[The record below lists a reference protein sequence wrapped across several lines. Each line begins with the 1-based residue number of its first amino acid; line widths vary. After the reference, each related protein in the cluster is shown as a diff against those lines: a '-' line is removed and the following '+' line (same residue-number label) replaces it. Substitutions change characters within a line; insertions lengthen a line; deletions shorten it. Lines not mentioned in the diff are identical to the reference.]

1 MASSSRQ
8 VYHENQDPRFVR
20 GSKAATMQRAAPSR
34 TALGEISVN
43 AMPQQQ
49 PPPGFGMRKA
59 PTTQSH
65 KAKTFSVYR
74 DIPGPSGLHATENVP
89 PAAQSTRGAFSSA
102 RAPSASRA
110 PSVPSFAIYS
120 DENNAPAVAANSA
133 IQQNAVERSAFW
145 AEKSAKPNFVIHTDE
160 EIETTT
166 TTTSAT
172 SSASAAA
179 ACAAA
184 APPPSLSAA
193 RERVPL
199 GTLPM
204 PKPVIKDDAEE
215 GGDDDEFGPV
225 EMAEASST
233 SVNMSEDSDDDDY
246 AELEGVELYKG
257 GSSVADDHEAMEDA
271 AEAAVTPNLGSAV
284 VCPHREV
291 SHDMAALLDFAEYQ
305 DDVIEYLRSV
315 DTKHTPKYQYMI
327 KQPDITYPM
336 RAILVD
342 WLVEVGEEYKL
353 QPETIYLAV
362 NYIDRF
368 LSYMS
373 VQRAKLQLVGTAC
386 MFIAAK
392 YEEIY
397 PPEVTEFVYITDDT
411 YTKKQ
416 VLRMEHL
423 VLKVLNFDLAIP
435 SALTFANLFCKMSE
449 SEEKAT
455 HLAQYLCELT
465 LMDGETYLNVRPSVI
480 GAACCALSRHNT
492 GAAAWPSWM
501 SERTGVDVEEF
512 RECIIALNETF
523 RKAETLPQQAIRE
536 KYKSEKYSRVSTIT
550 PQPIY

>member
-1 MASSSRQ
+1 MSSRVPQ
-8 VYHENQDPRFVR
+8 VNHNHENQDPRFNNAQR
-20 GSKAATMQRAAPSR
+20 GKAATMQR
-34 TALGEISVN
+34 TASSTGAGARPVLGEIMN
-43 AMPQQQ
+43 RMPQQQGQ

-59 PTTQSH
+59 PSQQSH

-74 DIPGPSGLHATENVP
+74 DIPGGLQSSENAP
-89 PAAQSTRGAFSSA
+89 PAQPTRTLSTAAVAAQNPVLPTT
-102 RAPSASRA
+102 SRA

-120 DENNAPAVAANSA
+120 DENNAP
-133 IQQNAVERSAFW
+133 IQQNAVQRSAYW

-166 TTTSAT
+166 AASTSC
-172 SSASAAA
+172 SAAA
-179 ACAAA
+179 LAAG
-184 APPPSLSAA
+184 
-193 RERVPL
+193 ERVPL

-204 PKPVIKDDAEE
+204 PKPVIKDDAE
-215 GGDDDEFGPV
+215 DDEFGPV
-225 EMAEASST
+225 EMADASST
-233 SVNMSEDSDDDDY
+233 SVNMSEDSEADDEDY
-246 AELEGVELYKG
+246 SELDGVELYKG
-257 GSSVADDHEAMEDA
+257 GSSAATDDDQEEM
-271 AEAAVTPNLGSAV
+271 EAATAPKLSSSSASSAS
-284 VCPHREV
+284 CPLKEV
-291 SHDMAALLDFAEYQ
+291 SRDMAALLDFAEYQ
-305 DDVIEYLRSV
+305 DDVIQYLRSV

-353 QPETIYLAV
+353 NQETIYLAV

-397 PPEVTEFVYITDDT
+397 PPEVGEFVYITDDT

-449 SEEKAT
+449 SEERTA

-480 GAACCALSRHNT
+480 GAACCALARHNT

-501 SERTGVDVEEF
+501 TDRTGVDVEEF

-536 KYKSEKYSRVSTIT
+536 KYKAEKYSRVSTIA